1 MYRRLLVPLD
11 GSAFSERAL
20 PMAVSIARSREAQ
33 VILTRVVSV
42 STFPGADATDAQVQ
56 AVNEAK
62 AYLSGIAGT
71 LSEQGLKVEVAV
83 PYDDPADGILLEI
96 GLRGADLVVMCT
108 HGRSGLGRWI
118 YGSVAEQVL
127 KRSPVPVL
135 LVPPTGEVMTL
146 QQDRARTSGC
156 EAAAFI
162 VPLDGSAFAE
172 AALPHAAGLARAF
185 GGTILLLTVMEP
197 PMTAYTY
204 AEVSVVPATS
214 ARLYSEAEAYVT
226 EMAQRLRETGLAV
239 QAVTEEGWSPDVI
252 ARHSEKPGPGLI
264 VMATHGR
271 TGVAR
276 LLLGS
281 VALQVVRRSAL
292 PILLIRPA
300 QPDEET
306 G

>member
-20 PMAVSIARSREAQ
+20 PMAVSIARSLEAHL
-33 VILTRVVSV
+33 ILTRVVSV
-42 STFPGADATDAQVQ
+42 ATFPGADATDAQVQ
-56 AVNEAK
+56 AVTEAK
-62 AYLSGIAGT
+62 DYLSDIAAS
-71 LSEQGLKVEVAV
+71 LSGQDLKVEVAV
-83 PYDDPADGILLEI
+83 PYDDAAEGILLEI
-96 GLRGADLVVMCT
+96 DLRGADLVVMCT

-127 KRSPVPVL
+127 QRSPVPVL
-135 LVPPTGEVMTL
+135 LVPPTGEVMKL
-146 QQDRARTSGC
+146 QQDPARTSGSN
-156 EAAAFI
+156 AAAFI

-172 AALPHAAGLARAF
+172 AALPHAAELARAF
-185 GGTILLLTVMEP
+185 GGTILLLTVVES

-204 AEVSVVPATS
+204 AEVSVVPSVS

-226 EMAQRLRETGLAV
+226 EVARRLAETGLAV
-239 QAVTEEGWSPDVI
+239 QAVTEEGWSPDII
-252 ARHSEKPGPGLI
+252 ARHSETPQSGLV

-271 TGVAR
+271 TGMAR

-292 PILLIRPA
+292 PIMLVRPA
-300 QPDEET
+300 PPTEEP

>member
-20 PMAVSIARSREAQ
+20 PMAVSIARSLEAHL
-33 VILTRVVSV
+33 ILTRVVSV

-56 AVNEAK
+56 AVAEAK
-62 AYLSGIAGT
+62 DYLSGVAAT
-71 LSEQGLKVEVAV
+71 LSGQGLKVEVAV
-83 PYDDPADGILLEI
+83 PYEDAAEGILLEI
-96 GLRGADLVVMCT
+96 NLRGADLVVMCT

-127 KRSPVPVL
+127 QRSPVPVL

-146 QQDRARTSGC
+146 QRDPSRTSGC

-172 AALPHAAGLARAF
+172 AALPHAAELARAF
-185 GGTILLLTVMEP
+185 GGKILLLTVVEP

-204 AEVSVVPATS
+204 AEVSVVPAAS
-214 ARLYSEAEAYVT
+214 ARLYAEAEAYVS
-226 EMAQRLRETGLAV
+226 EVAQRLRETGLEV
-239 QAVTEEGWSPDVI
+239 QAISEEGWSPDVI
-252 ARHSEKPGPGLI
+252 ARHSEAPGSGLV

-292 PILLIRPA
+292 PVMLVRPA
-300 QPDEET
+300 QPLEEA